1 MTAPRIELAQQM
13 LEEHRHVER
22 EILPELLKIDGPPL
36 SRSAVYSWVRGYKRL
51 MAEREAA

>member
-22 EILPELLKIDGPPL
+22 EILPALRLIEGPQL
-36 SRSAVYSWVRGYKRL
+36 SRSAVYSWVKGYKRQ
-51 MAEREAA
+51 EREAA